1 MLFDLSYGVQ
11 GARAGPLPRCSI
23 TTDGRQV
30 DLDDFENTPGLP
42 SEIDEQPLELDEPSG
57 YLEPSAGYLNPPS
70 IRHESHARRQP
81 ARAEPSGDVEG
92 VFCQTGFG

>member
-1 MLFDLSYGVQ
+1 MNSTILVYHLLISATLGTIQSALSDLSYGVQ

-70 IRHESHARRQP
+70 IRHESHARR
-81 ARAEPSGDVEG
+81 
-92 VFCQTGFG
+92 